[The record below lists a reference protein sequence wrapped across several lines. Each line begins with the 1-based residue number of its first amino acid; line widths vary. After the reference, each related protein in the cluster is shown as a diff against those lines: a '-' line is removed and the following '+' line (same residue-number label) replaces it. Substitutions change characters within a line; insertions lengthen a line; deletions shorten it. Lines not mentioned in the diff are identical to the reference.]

1 MKTFK
6 FPNEQEMR
14 IKLLDLGLTESTV
27 NIIVKSFP
35 GQKYT
40 LIAIK
45 TIFIQLKQDFPS
57 QVSQELW
64 TKFLES
70 LNATSEVIESI
81 CSSYEDTAHKN

>member
-6 FPNEQEMR
+6 FPDEQEMR
-14 IKLLDLGLTESTV
+14 NKLLDLGLTV
-27 NIIVKSFP
+27 DAINHIIKSFP
-35 GQKYT
+35 CQKYT

-64 TKFLES
+64 QKFLES

-81 CSSYEDTAHKN
+81 CCAYEDKAHKN